1 MPVSNYPRIR
11 GNMLKRI
18 TCGLARRLTK
28 LYGCWCQ
35 PGTNVVCN
43 PPSKSPAQWQPE
55 SEVSSWQVD
64 EVQLDEVQLAVTHVD
79 TVQTFT
85 S

>member
-1 MPVSNYPRIR
+1 MAVGASQ
-11 GNMLKRI
+11 
-18 TCGLARRLTK
+18 A
-28 LYGCWCQ
+28 
-35 PGTNVVCN
+35 GTNVVCN
-43 PPSKSPAQWQPE
+43 PPSKSPTQWQPE

-64 EVQLDEVQLAVTHVD
+64 EVQLAVTHVD